1 VKAGVVVFPGSNC
14 DADAL
19 HALSVAG
26 IPAEFVWHRDTRLD
40 GYGLVVLPGGFSYG
54 DYLRAGAIAR
64 FSPVM
69 DAVIDYVEKEKGF
82 VIGICNGFQ
91 ILTEASLLPG
101 ALAKNITRRFIC
113 KMVELSVENPDTPF
127 TSYYRKGQVIRM
139 PIAHSEGR
147 YYLPGPE
154 LEELERKGL
163 VVFRYHRENPNGSL
177 NSIAGI
183 INERGNV
190 LGMMPHPER
199 NSEPILGDGTGLGI
213 FLSLKKALGLI
224 FSS

>member
-1 VKAGVVVFPGSNC
+1 
-14 DADAL
+14 
-19 HALSVAG
+19 
-26 IPAEFVWHRDTRLD
+26 
-40 GYGLVVLPGGFSYG
+40 
-54 DYLRAGAIAR
+54 
-64 FSPVM
+64 
-69 DAVIDYVEKEKGF
+69 
-82 VIGICNGFQ
+82 
-91 ILTEASLLPG
+91 
-101 ALAKNITRRFIC
+101 
-113 KMVELSVENPDTPF
+113 
-127 TSYYRKGQVIRM
+127 M